1 MEITFGYMGRAALMT
16 AQRLEEVYFRCL
28 DDDGVTLIS
37 EGYCYKNR
45 PLVLTD
51 APDKT
56 DEKYIWEF
64 AGWTG
69 YQEGMI
75 ADESDMTFTA
85 HYTKRD
91 RIFKYTFLDDDGRT
105 VLKTGE
111 GKYGES
117 FEAPEVRDRID
128 PGNIYTFLRF
138 EGYSEGITLNGNMEF
153 KAVYEITPR
162 TYTYTFLSKDGKRVL
177 KRETAVYGS
186 TIYAP
191 RGDMSFAGFQA
202 GMKLTKDEVFV
213 ATGLEPGSLR
223 HFRRGSRR
231 AVCGGCHDCR
241 AAAHALQAPRQAAQ
255 GQNGKRKQKIMIIA
269 ALSTPH
275 GRGAI
280 NVIRLSGDGSKQ
292 LAQKMF
298 SPFPD
303 RANYLKAGTIRTE
316 LFDDK
321 GMCVFFDAP
330 RSFTGEE
337 SVEFHCHGG
346 EATAKAVLERCFALG
361 ARPALNGEFS
371 KRAFI
376 NGKQNL
382 SNAEGI
388 IDLIDAESSGAAKA
402 GALLAQNEL
411 GRTVKELLDALADTE
426 AGIEAALDYPEEELE
441 GQTVAEQTIEISRVK
456 RKTDALLKTVRLG
469 GLIKNGAYVAIVGAT
484 NAGKSSLL
492 NALAGEDRAIVSEQH
507 GTTRDTVEI
516 SLNYRDLKMTF
527 ADTAGFRKTS
537 DFTESQGIERS
548 LRAARRASAV
558 VFLREG
564 LKEKSLLAEENE
576 TLGTDCPVLNVLF
589 KERHLSI
596 RQNGSR
602 KGRHSNKLRYGRKHR
617 TVKRKNLC
625 FAHKRPGQRFCDNQP
640 ASRRL
645 SSTRIRSAGKRP
657 RRSFCRAD
665 VGLRRSGRKD
675 GEKGAGRN
683 HGRHGRQ

>member
-1 MEITFGYMGRAALMT
+1 
-16 AQRLEEVYFRCL
+16 
-28 DDDGVTLIS
+28 
-37 EGYCYKNR
+37 
-45 PLVLTD
+45 
-51 APDKT
+51 
-56 DEKYIWEF
+56 
-64 AGWTG
+64 
-69 YQEGMI
+69 
-75 ADESDMTFTA
+75 
-85 HYTKRD
+85 
-91 RIFKYTFLDDDGRT
+91 
-105 VLKTGE
+105 
-111 GKYGES
+111 
-117 FEAPEVRDRID
+117 
-128 PGNIYTFLRF
+128 
-138 EGYSEGITLNGNMEF
+138 
-153 KAVYEITPR
+153 
-162 TYTYTFLSKDGKRVL
+162 
-177 KRETAVYGS
+177 
-186 TIYAP
+186 
-191 RGDMSFAGFQA
+191 
-202 GMKLTKDEVFV
+202 
-213 ATGLEPGSLR
+213 
-223 HFRRGSRR
+223 
-231 AVCGGCHDCR
+231 
-241 AAAHALQAPRQAAQ
+241 
-255 GQNGKRKQKIMIIA
+255 MIIA

-280 NVIRLSGDGSKQ
+280 NVVRLSGDGSKQ

-298 SPFPD
+298 FPFPD

-388 IDLIDAESSGAAKA
+388 IDLIDAESSGAARA
-402 GALLAQNEL
+402 AALLAQNEL

-456 RKTDALLKTVRLG
+456 RRTDALLKTVRLG

-492 NALAGEDRAIVSEQH
+492 NALAGEDRAIVSDQH

-527 ADTAGFRKTS
+527 ADTAGLRETS

-576 TLGTDCPVLNVLF
+576 ALGTDCPVLNVFSKNDIYRYDEAALGTDDMAISSATGENIEQL
-589 KERHLSI
+589 KEKIYFLLTKDLDNGFVITNLRHADCLRRASEALGNALDALSAGLTLDCAA
-596 RQNGSR
+596 QDVKTAR
-602 KGRHSNKLRYGRKHR
+602 KALGEITGDTADNDIIDRIFS
-617 TVKRKNLC
+617 
-625 FAHKRPGQRFCDNQP
+625 RFC
-640 ASRRL
+640 L
-645 SSTRIRSAGKRP
+645 GK
-657 RRSFCRAD
+657 
-665 VGLRRSGRKD
+665 
-675 GEKGAGRN
+675 
-683 HGRHGRQ
+683 

>member
-1 MEITFGYMGRAALMT
+1 
-16 AQRLEEVYFRCL
+16 
-28 DDDGVTLIS
+28 
-37 EGYCYKNR
+37 
-45 PLVLTD
+45 
-51 APDKT
+51 
-56 DEKYIWEF
+56 
-64 AGWTG
+64 
-69 YQEGMI
+69 
-75 ADESDMTFTA
+75 
-85 HYTKRD
+85 
-91 RIFKYTFLDDDGRT
+91 
-105 VLKTGE
+105 
-111 GKYGES
+111 
-117 FEAPEVRDRID
+117 
-128 PGNIYTFLRF
+128 
-138 EGYSEGITLNGNMEF
+138 
-153 KAVYEITPR
+153 
-162 TYTYTFLSKDGKRVL
+162 
-177 KRETAVYGS
+177 
-186 TIYAP
+186 
-191 RGDMSFAGFQA
+191 
-202 GMKLTKDEVFV
+202 
-213 ATGLEPGSLR
+213 
-223 HFRRGSRR
+223 
-231 AVCGGCHDCR
+231 
-241 AAAHALQAPRQAAQ
+241 
-255 GQNGKRKQKIMIIA
+255 MIIA

-516 SLNYRDLKMTF
+516 SLSYRDLKMTF

-576 TLGTDCPVLNVLF
+576 TLGSDCPVLNVFSKNDIYRYDKTALGKDDIAISSATGENIEQL
-589 KERHLSI
+589 KEKIYALLTKDLDNGFVITNLRHADCLRRASEALGNALEALSAGLTLDCAAQDV
-596 RQNGSR
+596 RTAR
-602 KGRHSNKLRYGRKHR
+602 KALGEITGDTADNDIIDRIFS
-617 TVKRKNLC
+617 
-625 FAHKRPGQRFCDNQP
+625 RFC
-640 ASRRL
+640 L
-645 SSTRIRSAGKRP
+645 GK
-657 RRSFCRAD
+657 
-665 VGLRRSGRKD
+665 
-675 GEKGAGRN
+675 
-683 HGRHGRQ
+683 

>member
-1 MEITFGYMGRAALMT
+1 
-16 AQRLEEVYFRCL
+16 
-28 DDDGVTLIS
+28 
-37 EGYCYKNR
+37 
-45 PLVLTD
+45 
-51 APDKT
+51 
-56 DEKYIWEF
+56 
-64 AGWTG
+64 
-69 YQEGMI
+69 
-75 ADESDMTFTA
+75 
-85 HYTKRD
+85 
-91 RIFKYTFLDDDGRT
+91 
-105 VLKTGE
+105 
-111 GKYGES
+111 
-117 FEAPEVRDRID
+117 
-128 PGNIYTFLRF
+128 
-138 EGYSEGITLNGNMEF
+138 
-153 KAVYEITPR
+153 
-162 TYTYTFLSKDGKRVL
+162 
-177 KRETAVYGS
+177 
-186 TIYAP
+186 
-191 RGDMSFAGFQA
+191 
-202 GMKLTKDEVFV
+202 
-213 ATGLEPGSLR
+213 
-223 HFRRGSRR
+223 
-231 AVCGGCHDCR
+231 
-241 AAAHALQAPRQAAQ
+241 
-255 GQNGKRKQKIMIIA
+255 MIIA

-280 NVIRLSGDGSKQ
+280 NVVRLSGEGSKQ

-298 SPFPD
+298 FPFPD

-388 IDLIDAESSGAAKA
+388 IDLIDAESSGAARA
-402 GALLAQNEL
+402 AALLAQNEL

-456 RKTDALLKTVRLG
+456 RRTDALLKTVRLG

-492 NALAGEDRAIVSEQH
+492 NALAGEDRAIVSDQH

-516 SLNYRDLKMTF
+516 SLKYRDLKMTF
-527 ADTAGFRKTS
+527 ADTAGLRETS

-576 TLGTDCPVLNVLF
+576 ALGTDCPVLNVFSKNDLYRYDEAALGTDDMAISSATGENIEQL
-589 KERHLSI
+589 KEKIYALLTKDLDNGFVITNLRHADCLRRASEALGNALDALSAGLTLDCAA
-596 RQNGSR
+596 QD
-602 KGRHSNKLRYGRKHR
+602 
-617 TVKRKNLC
+617 VKTARRALGEITGDTADNDIIDRI
-625 FAHKRPGQRFCDNQP
+625 FSRFC
-640 ASRRL
+640 L
-645 SSTRIRSAGKRP
+645 GK
-657 RRSFCRAD
+657 
-665 VGLRRSGRKD
+665 
-675 GEKGAGRN
+675 
-683 HGRHGRQ
+683 

>member
-1 MEITFGYMGRAALMT
+1 
-16 AQRLEEVYFRCL
+16 
-28 DDDGVTLIS
+28 
-37 EGYCYKNR
+37 
-45 PLVLTD
+45 
-51 APDKT
+51 
-56 DEKYIWEF
+56 
-64 AGWTG
+64 
-69 YQEGMI
+69 
-75 ADESDMTFTA
+75 
-85 HYTKRD
+85 
-91 RIFKYTFLDDDGRT
+91 
-105 VLKTGE
+105 
-111 GKYGES
+111 
-117 FEAPEVRDRID
+117 
-128 PGNIYTFLRF
+128 
-138 EGYSEGITLNGNMEF
+138 
-153 KAVYEITPR
+153 
-162 TYTYTFLSKDGKRVL
+162 
-177 KRETAVYGS
+177 
-186 TIYAP
+186 
-191 RGDMSFAGFQA
+191 
-202 GMKLTKDEVFV
+202 
-213 ATGLEPGSLR
+213 
-223 HFRRGSRR
+223 
-231 AVCGGCHDCR
+231 
-241 AAAHALQAPRQAAQ
+241 
-255 GQNGKRKQKIMIIA
+255 MIIA

-280 NVIRLSGDGSKQ
+280 NVVRLSGDGSKQ

-298 SPFPD
+298 FPFPD

-388 IDLIDAESSGAAKA
+388 IDLIDAESSGAARA
-402 GALLAQNEL
+402 AALLAQNEL

-456 RKTDALLKTVRLG
+456 RRTDKLLKTVRLG

-527 ADTAGFRKTS
+527 ADTAGLRETS

-576 TLGTDCPVLNVLF
+576 ALGTDCPVLNVFSKNDIYRYDKTALGRDDMAISSATGENIEQL
-589 KERHLSI
+589 KEKIYALLTKDLDNGFVITNLRHADCLRRASEALGNALDALSAGLTLDCAA
-596 RQNGSR
+596 QD
-602 KGRHSNKLRYGRKHR
+602 
-617 TVKRKNLC
+617 VKTARRALGEITGDTADNDIIDRI
-625 FAHKRPGQRFCDNQP
+625 FSRFC
-640 ASRRL
+640 L
-645 SSTRIRSAGKRP
+645 GK
-657 RRSFCRAD
+657 
-665 VGLRRSGRKD
+665 
-675 GEKGAGRN
+675 
-683 HGRHGRQ
+683 

>member
-1 MEITFGYMGRAALMT
+1 
-16 AQRLEEVYFRCL
+16 
-28 DDDGVTLIS
+28 
-37 EGYCYKNR
+37 
-45 PLVLTD
+45 
-51 APDKT
+51 
-56 DEKYIWEF
+56 
-64 AGWTG
+64 
-69 YQEGMI
+69 
-75 ADESDMTFTA
+75 
-85 HYTKRD
+85 
-91 RIFKYTFLDDDGRT
+91 
-105 VLKTGE
+105 
-111 GKYGES
+111 
-117 FEAPEVRDRID
+117 
-128 PGNIYTFLRF
+128 
-138 EGYSEGITLNGNMEF
+138 
-153 KAVYEITPR
+153 
-162 TYTYTFLSKDGKRVL
+162 
-177 KRETAVYGS
+177 
-186 TIYAP
+186 
-191 RGDMSFAGFQA
+191 
-202 GMKLTKDEVFV
+202 
-213 ATGLEPGSLR
+213 
-223 HFRRGSRR
+223 
-231 AVCGGCHDCR
+231 
-241 AAAHALQAPRQAAQ
+241 
-255 GQNGKRKQKIMIIA
+255 MIIA

-411 GRTVKELLDALADTE
+411 GRTVKELMDALADAE

-516 SLNYRDLKMTF
+516 SLSYRDLKLTF
-527 ADTAGFRKTS
+527 ADTAGFRETT

-564 LKEKSLLAEENE
+564 LKEKSLLVEENKA
-576 TLGTDCPVLNVLF
+576 LGTACPVLNVFSKNDLYRYDKTALGKDDIAISSATGENIEQL
-589 KERHLSI
+589 KEKIYALLTKDSDNGFVITNLRHADCLRRASEALGSALEALSAGLTLDCAA
-596 RQNGSR
+596 QDVKTAR
-602 KGRHSNKLRYGRKHR
+602 KALGEITGDTADNDIIDRIFS
-617 TVKRKNLC
+617 
-625 FAHKRPGQRFCDNQP
+625 RFC
-640 ASRRL
+640 L
-645 SSTRIRSAGKRP
+645 GK
-657 RRSFCRAD
+657 
-665 VGLRRSGRKD
+665 
-675 GEKGAGRN
+675 
-683 HGRHGRQ
+683 

>member
-1 MEITFGYMGRAALMT
+1 
-16 AQRLEEVYFRCL
+16 
-28 DDDGVTLIS
+28 
-37 EGYCYKNR
+37 
-45 PLVLTD
+45 
-51 APDKT
+51 
-56 DEKYIWEF
+56 
-64 AGWTG
+64 
-69 YQEGMI
+69 
-75 ADESDMTFTA
+75 
-85 HYTKRD
+85 
-91 RIFKYTFLDDDGRT
+91 
-105 VLKTGE
+105 
-111 GKYGES
+111 
-117 FEAPEVRDRID
+117 
-128 PGNIYTFLRF
+128 
-138 EGYSEGITLNGNMEF
+138 
-153 KAVYEITPR
+153 
-162 TYTYTFLSKDGKRVL
+162 
-177 KRETAVYGS
+177 
-186 TIYAP
+186 
-191 RGDMSFAGFQA
+191 
-202 GMKLTKDEVFV
+202 
-213 ATGLEPGSLR
+213 
-223 HFRRGSRR
+223 
-231 AVCGGCHDCR
+231 
-241 AAAHALQAPRQAAQ
+241 
-255 GQNGKRKQKIMIIA
+255 MIIA

-280 NVIRLSGDGSKQ
+280 NVVRLSGEGSKQ

-298 SPFPD
+298 FPFPD

-388 IDLIDAESSGAAKA
+388 IDLIDAESSGAARA
-402 GALLAQNEL
+402 AALLAQNEL

-456 RKTDALLKTVRLG
+456 RRTDALLKTVRLG

-527 ADTAGFRKTS
+527 ADTAGLRETS

-564 LKEKSLLAEENE
+564 LKEKSLLTEENE
-576 TLGTDCPVLNVLF
+576 ALGTDCPVLNVFSKNDIYRYDEAALGTDDMAISSATGENIEQL
-589 KERHLSI
+589 KEKIYSLLTKDLDNGFVITNLRHADCLRRASEALGNALDALSAGLTLDCAA
-596 RQNGSR
+596 QD
-602 KGRHSNKLRYGRKHR
+602 
-617 TVKRKNLC
+617 VKTARMALGEITGDTADNDIIDRI
-625 FAHKRPGQRFCDNQP
+625 FSRFC
-640 ASRRL
+640 L
-645 SSTRIRSAGKRP
+645 GK
-657 RRSFCRAD
+657 
-665 VGLRRSGRKD
+665 
-675 GEKGAGRN
+675 
-683 HGRHGRQ
+683 

>member
-1 MEITFGYMGRAALMT
+1 
-16 AQRLEEVYFRCL
+16 
-28 DDDGVTLIS
+28 
-37 EGYCYKNR
+37 
-45 PLVLTD
+45 
-51 APDKT
+51 
-56 DEKYIWEF
+56 
-64 AGWTG
+64 
-69 YQEGMI
+69 
-75 ADESDMTFTA
+75 
-85 HYTKRD
+85 
-91 RIFKYTFLDDDGRT
+91 
-105 VLKTGE
+105 
-111 GKYGES
+111 
-117 FEAPEVRDRID
+117 
-128 PGNIYTFLRF
+128 
-138 EGYSEGITLNGNMEF
+138 
-153 KAVYEITPR
+153 
-162 TYTYTFLSKDGKRVL
+162 
-177 KRETAVYGS
+177 
-186 TIYAP
+186 
-191 RGDMSFAGFQA
+191 
-202 GMKLTKDEVFV
+202 
-213 ATGLEPGSLR
+213 
-223 HFRRGSRR
+223 
-231 AVCGGCHDCR
+231 
-241 AAAHALQAPRQAAQ
+241 
-255 GQNGKRKQKIMIIA
+255 MIIA

-280 NVIRLSGDGSKQ
+280 NVVRLSGDGSKQ

-298 SPFPD
+298 FPFPD
-303 RANYLKAGTIRTE
+303 RANFLKAGTIRTE

-388 IDLIDAESSGAAKA
+388 IDLIDAESSGAARA
-402 GALLAQNEL
+402 AALLAQNEL

-456 RKTDALLKTVRLG
+456 RRTDALLKTVRLG

-492 NALAGEDRAIVSEQH
+492 NALAGEDRAIVSDQH

-527 ADTAGFRKTS
+527 ADTAGLRETS

-576 TLGTDCPVLNVLF
+576 ALGTDCPVLNVFSKNDIYRYDEAALGTDDMAISSATGENIEQL
-589 KERHLSI
+589 KEKIYALLTKDLDNGFVITNLRHADCLRRASEALGNALDALSAGLTLDCAA
-596 RQNGSR
+596 QDVKTAR
-602 KGRHSNKLRYGRKHR
+602 KALEEITGDTADNDIIDRIFS
-617 TVKRKNLC
+617 
-625 FAHKRPGQRFCDNQP
+625 RFC
-640 ASRRL
+640 L
-645 SSTRIRSAGKRP
+645 GK
-657 RRSFCRAD
+657 
-665 VGLRRSGRKD
+665 
-675 GEKGAGRN
+675 
-683 HGRHGRQ
+683 

>member
-1 MEITFGYMGRAALMT
+1 
-16 AQRLEEVYFRCL
+16 
-28 DDDGVTLIS
+28 
-37 EGYCYKNR
+37 
-45 PLVLTD
+45 
-51 APDKT
+51 
-56 DEKYIWEF
+56 
-64 AGWTG
+64 
-69 YQEGMI
+69 
-75 ADESDMTFTA
+75 
-85 HYTKRD
+85 
-91 RIFKYTFLDDDGRT
+91 
-105 VLKTGE
+105 
-111 GKYGES
+111 
-117 FEAPEVRDRID
+117 
-128 PGNIYTFLRF
+128 
-138 EGYSEGITLNGNMEF
+138 
-153 KAVYEITPR
+153 
-162 TYTYTFLSKDGKRVL
+162 
-177 KRETAVYGS
+177 
-186 TIYAP
+186 
-191 RGDMSFAGFQA
+191 
-202 GMKLTKDEVFV
+202 
-213 ATGLEPGSLR
+213 
-223 HFRRGSRR
+223 
-231 AVCGGCHDCR
+231 
-241 AAAHALQAPRQAAQ
+241 
-255 GQNGKRKQKIMIIA
+255 MIIA

-576 TLGTDCPVLNVLF
+576 TLGTDCPVLNVFSKNDIYRYDKTALGKDDIAISSATGENIEQL
-589 KERHLSI
+589 KEKIYALLTKDLDNGFVITNLRHADCLRRASEALGNALDALSAGLTLDCAA
-596 RQNGSR
+596 QDVKTAR
-602 KGRHSNKLRYGRKHR
+602 KALGEITGDTADNDIIDRIFS
-617 TVKRKNLC
+617 
-625 FAHKRPGQRFCDNQP
+625 RFC
-640 ASRRL
+640 L
-645 SSTRIRSAGKRP
+645 GK
-657 RRSFCRAD
+657 
-665 VGLRRSGRKD
+665 
-675 GEKGAGRN
+675 
-683 HGRHGRQ
+683 

>member
-1 MEITFGYMGRAALMT
+1 
-16 AQRLEEVYFRCL
+16 
-28 DDDGVTLIS
+28 
-37 EGYCYKNR
+37 
-45 PLVLTD
+45 
-51 APDKT
+51 
-56 DEKYIWEF
+56 
-64 AGWTG
+64 
-69 YQEGMI
+69 
-75 ADESDMTFTA
+75 
-85 HYTKRD
+85 
-91 RIFKYTFLDDDGRT
+91 
-105 VLKTGE
+105 
-111 GKYGES
+111 
-117 FEAPEVRDRID
+117 
-128 PGNIYTFLRF
+128 
-138 EGYSEGITLNGNMEF
+138 
-153 KAVYEITPR
+153 
-162 TYTYTFLSKDGKRVL
+162 
-177 KRETAVYGS
+177 
-186 TIYAP
+186 
-191 RGDMSFAGFQA
+191 
-202 GMKLTKDEVFV
+202 
-213 ATGLEPGSLR
+213 
-223 HFRRGSRR
+223 
-231 AVCGGCHDCR
+231 
-241 AAAHALQAPRQAAQ
+241 
-255 GQNGKRKQKIMIIA
+255 MIIA

-456 RKTDALLKTVRLG
+456 RRTDALLKTVRLG

-492 NALAGEDRAIVSEQH
+492 NALAGEDRAIVSDQH

-527 ADTAGFRKTS
+527 ADTAGLRETS

-576 TLGTDCPVLNVLF
+576 ALGTDCPVLNVFSKNDIYRYDEAALGTDDMAISSATGENIEQL
-589 KERHLSI
+589 KEKIYFLLTKDLDNGFVITNLRHADCLRRASEALGNALDALSAGLTLDCAA
-596 RQNGSR
+596 QDVKTAR
-602 KGRHSNKLRYGRKHR
+602 KALGEITGDTADNDIIDRIFS
-617 TVKRKNLC
+617 
-625 FAHKRPGQRFCDNQP
+625 RFC
-640 ASRRL
+640 L
-645 SSTRIRSAGKRP
+645 GK
-657 RRSFCRAD
+657 
-665 VGLRRSGRKD
+665 
-675 GEKGAGRN
+675 
-683 HGRHGRQ
+683 

>member
-1 MEITFGYMGRAALMT
+1 
-16 AQRLEEVYFRCL
+16 
-28 DDDGVTLIS
+28 
-37 EGYCYKNR
+37 
-45 PLVLTD
+45 
-51 APDKT
+51 
-56 DEKYIWEF
+56 
-64 AGWTG
+64 
-69 YQEGMI
+69 
-75 ADESDMTFTA
+75 
-85 HYTKRD
+85 
-91 RIFKYTFLDDDGRT
+91 
-105 VLKTGE
+105 
-111 GKYGES
+111 
-117 FEAPEVRDRID
+117 
-128 PGNIYTFLRF
+128 
-138 EGYSEGITLNGNMEF
+138 
-153 KAVYEITPR
+153 
-162 TYTYTFLSKDGKRVL
+162 
-177 KRETAVYGS
+177 
-186 TIYAP
+186 
-191 RGDMSFAGFQA
+191 
-202 GMKLTKDEVFV
+202 
-213 ATGLEPGSLR
+213 
-223 HFRRGSRR
+223 
-231 AVCGGCHDCR
+231 
-241 AAAHALQAPRQAAQ
+241 
-255 GQNGKRKQKIMIIA
+255 MIIA

-280 NVIRLSGDGSKQ
+280 NVVRLSGDGSKQ

-298 SPFPD
+298 FPFPD
-303 RANYLKAGTIRTE
+303 RANFLKAGTIRTE

-388 IDLIDAESSGAAKA
+388 IDLIDAESSGAARA
-402 GALLAQNEL
+402 AALLAQNEL

-456 RKTDALLKTVRLG
+456 RRTDALLKTVRLG

-492 NALAGEDRAIVSEQH
+492 NALAGEDRAIVSDQH

-527 ADTAGFRKTS
+527 ADTAGLRETS

-576 TLGTDCPVLNVLF
+576 ALGTDCPVLNVFSKNDIYRYDEAALGTDDMAISSATGENIEQL
-589 KERHLSI
+589 KEKIYALLTKDLDNGFVITNLRHADCLRRASEALGNALDALSAGLTLDCAA
-596 RQNGSR
+596 QDVKTAR
-602 KGRHSNKLRYGRKHR
+602 KALGEITGDTADNDIIDRIFS
-617 TVKRKNLC
+617 
-625 FAHKRPGQRFCDNQP
+625 RFC
-640 ASRRL
+640 L
-645 SSTRIRSAGKRP
+645 GK
-657 RRSFCRAD
+657 
-665 VGLRRSGRKD
+665 
-675 GEKGAGRN
+675 
-683 HGRHGRQ
+683 